1 MFLIKTMVLGALFS
15 LSFNLQ
21 ASYQT
26 QAISLKIYVPDEQ
39 PQAFYYHAQGD
50 GNLPKVIL
58 LGGGPGF
65 SSWNLEPIQTQISKM
80 GYRVLLTDMLGIGE
94 NSHINPKSILSSWIQ
109 QVDRIVANEK
119 AENESVI
126 LVGHSWGGLMA
137 MLYARAHNDKVSK
150 LILLNPV
157 DPEKAAMQHLTEEI
171 QSRNEKFTETDWSKD
186 EAWSNEVDN
195 SNQNIEYLTLRQIQQ
210 VLPTYFMD
218 YQLGTKY
225 AKQFTVKDFDIELNI
240 QAWKEYDLN
249 PIKFDEINRFQL
261 PISFIDCN
269 QDYLMPYNLN
279 AMQKHI
285 EFSEVSLIDQCGHFP
300 WIEKPKIFY
309 SELKQQLM
317 SGFSEPENNAVLVE
331 NEKSTSDLSVN

>member
-1 MFLIKTMVLGALFS
+1 MFLIKTMVLGGLFL

-21 ASYQT
+21 ATYKTPTIPLNTSV
-26 QAISLKIYVPDEQ
+26 SDEQ
-39 PQAFYYHAQGD
+39 PQSFFYHAQGEK
-50 GNLPKVIL
+50 NLPKVIL

-65 SSWNLEPIQTQISKM
+65 SSWNLEPIQTQISQM

-109 QVDRIVANEK
+109 QVDSIVANEIT
-119 AENESVI
+119 ENESVI

-171 QSRNEKFTETDWSKD
+171 QSRNEQFTETDWSKD

-195 SNQNIEYLTLRQIQQ
+195 SNLNIEHLTLRQIQQ

-218 YQLGTKY
+218 YDLGTKY
-225 AKQFTVKDFDIELNI
+225 AKQFTVRDFDIELNI

-249 PIKFDEINRFQL
+249 PIQFDEISRFQQ

-279 AMQKHI
+279 AMQKHMQ
-285 EFSEVSLIDQCGHFP
+285 FSEVSLIDQCGHFP

-309 SELKQQLM
+309 SELKKQLM
-317 SGFSEPENNAVLVE
+317 SSFTEPKNKAILVE
-331 NEKSTSDLSVN
+331 NEKLKTGFRSN